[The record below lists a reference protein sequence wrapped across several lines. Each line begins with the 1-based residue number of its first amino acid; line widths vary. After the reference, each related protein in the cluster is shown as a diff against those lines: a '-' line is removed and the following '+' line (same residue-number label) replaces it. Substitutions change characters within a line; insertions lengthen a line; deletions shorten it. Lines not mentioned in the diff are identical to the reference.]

1 MIKKLKLLLIIGI
14 VACPLAII
22 AAEIE
27 EWQKAEIT
35 EVWQPVPEVVT
46 INENNIPSDA
56 TILFDGTS
64 LNQWQSV
71 KEGPAKWT
79 LKEGAMTVAPGT
91 GDIKTNESFCDVQLH
106 VEWKMPSQITDEKG
120 QLLTGQ
126 GRNNSGVILQ
136 QRYEI
141 QVLDSYN
148 NKTYP
153 NGQAG
158 SVYKQHIPLVNATK
172 APGEWQSYD
181 IIFTAPVFDDAGK
194 LKSKARMTALHNG
207 ILVQNNVEI
216 QGATAWVGAPVY
228 SAHGCD
234 SIRLQDHG
242 NPVSFRNIWLRK
254 L

>member
-1 MIKKLKLLLIIGI
+1 MALPFAGM
-14 VACPLAII
+14 

-27 EWQKAEIT
+27 EWQKAEVT
-35 EVWQPVPEVVT
+35 EVWEPVPEVVT
-46 INENNIPSDA
+46 FGKNNIPSDA
-56 TILFDGTS
+56 IVLFDGTS
-64 LNQWQSV
+64 LNNWQSANGG
-71 KEGPAKWT
+71 EAKWL
-79 LKEGAMTVAPGT
+79 LKDGAMTVAAGT
-91 GDIKTNESFCDVQLH
+91 GDIKTKDTFCDAQLH
-106 VEWKMPSQITDEKG
+106 VEWKMPTQITNEKG
-120 QLLTGQ
+120 ELLTGQ
-126 GRNNSGVILQ
+126 GRNNSGVFFQ

-148 NKTYP
+148 NKTYS

-181 IIFTAPVFDDAGK
+181 IIFTAPVFDAAGK

-207 ILVQNNVEI
+207 VVVQNNVEI
-216 QGATAWVGAPVY
+216 QGATSWAGAPVY

-242 NPVSFRNIWLRK
+242 NPVSFRNMWLRK